1 MGELRFGFPF
11 SFDFIF
17 QSFGY
22 WLVYLYLCGGL
33 FLLACMLY
41 LFAPTFLF
49 LSFLTMT
56 KAEEAILRDLHSVLE
71 WMWAF

>member
-1 MGELRFGFPF
+1 M
-11 SFDFIF
+11 S
-17 QSFGY
+17 SV
-22 WLVYLYLCGGL
+22 LVFLFLLDIGLHICVFVWGL

-49 LSFLTMT
+49 YSFLTMT
-56 KAEEAILRDLHSVLE
+56 KAEEAILRDLHGVLE